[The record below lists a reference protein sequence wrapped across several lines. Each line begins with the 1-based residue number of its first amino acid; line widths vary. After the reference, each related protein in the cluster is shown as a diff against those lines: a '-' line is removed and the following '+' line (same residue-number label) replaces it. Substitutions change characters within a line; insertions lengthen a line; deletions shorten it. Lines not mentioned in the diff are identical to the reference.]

1 MINPPKPGHV
11 IYYDHARPPLPSGD
25 YELEVGQAIDPRT
38 ATNSQ
43 VGASFPPPSRY
54 PFSVVGP
61 RFTLDPAEIHSVY
74 PPAKARGPFMNR
86 LPNVVLRRR
95 TLPWE
100 RRLSDSNAQ
109 APWLALLL
117 IDQEEIDSGAVTLLE
132 PPNCTVAM
140 ILDGDSTNWID
151 PPQMP
156 AQSEPIT
163 TADRAQKCLG
173 LEITRALF
181 EKIAPL
187 ESELSMLTHVRQ
199 VNTDDKELLG
209 MDEDGWFAVIISNRL
224 PQPGH
229 SYVACLVSLEGLRE
243 ALPAPEDTP
252 WTDDLNDRIDPGPV
266 GPAIPVTPVP
276 PPTTIPVI
284 PQPRPPV
291 VPVIPG
297 VPGGP
302 GVVINAE
309 SAVAE
314 RIAPAAINFD
324 EARLTVAVTEYNF
337 FSPAFRYDVAAGLFA
352 RIIIPKIRLFVLAR
366 WDFACEGEGDFEF
379 LMKNLPRRGGVAMLG
394 AAPGDAL
401 APDQQPDARFNVALQ
416 SGHVPLTH
424 TTRAGETTAAW
435 YRGPLTPIGV
445 ARETGGPYHTS
456 DQARRVDP
464 LTGLEN
470 LGYAAAFEIGRLLAL
485 SDPRFSLAL
494 LNWRRSGNQ
503 RLVKHITLTYIETM
517 IRDIF
522 ARLNLRLPMA
532 VVQSV
537 TDSVFSL
544 VRGGEVLPMRDP
556 SGLVHL
562 QGVIAGLDPEVWTQ
576 VTRGAAESILTPS
589 IVGAG
594 ETLSLLNLNA
604 ARDLTSDFG
613 ALADGFEAE
622 FGHLSALRGDLMR
635 NLGENGEL

>member
-1 MINPPKPGHV
+1 MIKSPEPGHV

-25 YELEVGQAIDPRT
+25 YELEVSQAIDPPPNPPGGQVN
-38 ATNSQ
+38 AT
-43 VGASFPPPSRY
+43 FPPPSRY

-100 RRLSDSNAQ
+100 RRLSASNAQ

-117 IDQEEIDSGAVTLLE
+117 IDQEEIDSGAVRLLE
-132 PPNCTVAM
+132 PPTCTVAT

-163 TADRAQKCLG
+163 AADRAQKCLG

-181 EKIAPL
+181 GKIAPL

-199 VNTDDKELLG
+199 VNTADKELLG
-209 MDEDGWFAVIISNRL
+209 MDEDGWFAVIIGNRL

-229 SYVACLVSLEGLRE
+229 RYVACLVSLEGLSE
-243 ALPAPEDTP
+243 ALPRPEDTD
-252 WTDDLNDRIDPGPV
+252 WTDDLNDRIQPGPV
-266 GPAIPVTPVP
+266 GPPVIPVP
-276 PPTTIPVI
+276 PVIVRPPTPS
-284 PQPRPPV
+284 PV

-297 VPGGP
+297 IPGGP

-309 SAVAE
+309 SVVAE

-324 EARLTVAVTEYNF
+324 EAQLTIAAVEYNF
-337 FSPAFRYDVAAGLFA
+337 FSPTFRYDEAAGLFA
-352 RIIIPKIRLFVLAR
+352 RIVIPKIRLFVLAR

-401 APDQQPDARFNVALQ
+401 APDQQPDARFNVALE

-445 ARETGGPYHTS
+445 AREAGGPYHTS

-503 RLVKHITLTYIETM
+503 RVVKHITLTYIETM
-517 IRDIF
+517 IPDIF

-556 SGLVHL
+556 SGLAHL
-562 QGVIAGLDPEVWTQ
+562 QGVIAGLDPAVWTQ

-594 ETLSLLNLNA
+594 ETLSLLNLDA

-613 ALADGFEAE
+613 VLADSFDAE
-622 FGHLSALRGDLMR
+622 FGHLSVLRGDLMR